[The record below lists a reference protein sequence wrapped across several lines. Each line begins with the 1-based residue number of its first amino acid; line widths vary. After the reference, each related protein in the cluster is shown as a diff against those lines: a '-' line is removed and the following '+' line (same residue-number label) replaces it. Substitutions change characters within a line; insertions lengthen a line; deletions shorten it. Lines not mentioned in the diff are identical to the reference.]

1 MSQFMVTI
9 DVPFTSGEYT
19 SSDVTTNPS
28 YFNNNITIKQYH
40 YDPVGNDEKYI
51 YNAIVTPNV
60 SQYNYIQYIDTP
72 IGGTNSEVIVDVPGS
87 PGSTLCG
94 GPTMQANNLF
104 DYSVKFSNRNRN
116 FYYILF
122 FMELYL

>member
-28 YFNNNITIKQYH
+28 YFNNITIKQYH

-60 SQYNYIQYIDTP
+60 SQYNYIQYRY
-72 IGGTNSEVIVDVPGS
+72 TNRR
-87 PGSTLCG
+87 
-94 GPTMQANNLF
+94 
-104 DYSVKFSNRNRN
+104 YKF
-116 FYYILF
+116 
-122 FMELYL
+122 